1 MQTATF
7 ELRSTSG
14 VIRAY
19 PVGETA
25 HAIWSLIGAKTLPDH
40 AIMNLRRIGIDPM
53 TTAGNQLKA
62 CDLG

>member
-7 ELRSTSG
+7 ELVSTFG

-19 PVGETA
+19 PKCEQA
-25 HAIWSLIGAKTLPDH
+25 QAICDMLGTKTLPQT
-40 AIMNLRRIGIDPM
+40 AILHLRRIGIDPQ
-53 TTAGNQLKA
+53 TTSGNQLKA

>member
-7 ELRSTSG
+7 ELRSTYG

-19 PVGETA
+19 PVGEQA
-25 HAIWSLIGAKTLPDH
+25 HAICDMLGTKTLPET
-40 AIMNLRRIGIDPM
+40 AILHLRRIGIDPQ